1 MRLDEIYDTAC
12 EMNEIEKNKS
22 IRVTSAG
29 SGAGAAL
36 TGAGA
41 AAS

>member
-22 IRVTSAG
+22 IL
-29 SGAGAAL
+29 SGERIWFEKN
-36 TGAGA
+36 
-41 AAS
+41 